1 MSATIKSGAT
11 AQMSDASTRFS
22 NLRMSKHPLIA
33 HKVSLLRNETTP
45 SKDFRSLVRELTGLL
60 IYEATADLPTANYS
74 IKTPMEETIGQ
85 QVSVQ
90 VGFVPI
96 LRAGIGMVDAAIDAI
111 PGAVVYHLGM
121 YRDEETHQ
129 PVNYYNKL
137 PTSCATDI
145 VMVLDPML
153 ATGGSAADAIDAL
166 KAWGAKNIRFIGII
180 AAPEGVVNLAE
191 RHPDVPVYV
200 AALDRELNAN
210 AFILPGLGDAGDRLF
225 GTH

>member
-1 MSATIKSGAT
+1 MT
-11 AQMSDASTRFS
+11 DASTRFPKLRIS
-22 NLRMSKHPLIA
+22 NHPLIA
-33 HKVSLLRNETTP
+33 HKVSLLRNETTE

-60 IYEATADLPTANYS
+60 IYEATVDLPTANYS

-85 QVSVQ
+85 QLSVQ

-129 PVNYYNKL
+129 PVSYYNKL
-137 PTSCATDI
+137 PASCPTDI
-145 VMVLDPML
+145 VIVLDPML
-153 ATGGSAADAIDAL
+153 ATGGSASDAIDAL
-166 KAWGAKNIRFIGII
+166 KSWGAPNIRFIGII
-180 AAPEGVVNLAE
+180 AAPEGVAKLND
-191 RHPDVPVYV
+191 RHHDVAVHV
-200 AALDRELNAN
+200 AALDRELNSN
-210 AFILPGLGDAGDRLF
+210 AFIMPGLGDAGDRLF

>member
-1 MSATIKSGAT
+1 MT
-11 AQMSDASTRFS
+11 DASSRFP
-22 NLRMSKHPLIA
+22 NLRISNHPLIA
-33 HKVSLLRNETTP
+33 HKVALLRSESTN

-74 IKTPMEETIGQ
+74 IKTPMEETFGQ
-85 QVSVQ
+85 QLSVQ

-137 PTSCATDI
+137 PVGCSTDVVI
-145 VMVLDPML
+145 VLDPML

-166 KAWGAKNIRFIGII
+166 KTWGAPDIRFIGII
-180 AAPEGVVNLAE
+180 AAPEGVKRLAE
-191 RHPDVPVYV
+191 RHPDVPVHV
-200 AALDRELNAN
+200 ASLDRELNAN
-210 AFILPGLGDAGDRLF
+210 KFILPGLGDAGDRLF